1 MLVASAEDN
10 LAGVGHAVA
19 KGRLTGVCP
28 LLDDVDRLWLSFPRF
43 YAFPYTPAAKSLPES
58 RLPPAK
64 YRPQPVISWV
74 LPPSL
79 ASTTYARP
87 DPGRFRL
94 KGKTPPHER
103 RQPASRIRQGN

>member
-28 LLDDVDRLWLSFPRF
+28 LWTTSTASGSLSLWF
-43 YAFPYTPAAKSLPES
+43 YAFLYTPAAKSLPES